1 MFTEK
6 ANATFNNGMFNCRII
21 RGMSD
26 NANIHAQT
34 RRLYQAAK
42 HLRNIEGKSAV
53 ARLLNISPQNLN
65 GWEERGISEGGL
77 LKAQEVI
84 GCNAIWLRDGSGDM
98 IAGGGSHDV
107 GLTATEIS
115 DLIILYE
122 QADPDGRKA
131 ILDMAKTVARLADL
145 SRTRAAANKFQ

>member
-1 MFTEK
+1 MP
-6 ANATFNNGMFNCRII
+6 
-21 RGMSD
+21 D
-26 NANIHAQT
+26 NANIHTQT

-42 HLRNIEGKSAV
+42 HLRNVEGKSAV

-84 GCNAIWLRDGSGDM
+84 GCNAIWLRDGTGDM
-98 IAGGGSHDV
+98 IAGGGAPDT

-122 QADPDGRKA
+122 QADQEGRRA
-131 ILDMAKTVARLADL
+131 IMDMAKTVARLADL
-145 SRTRAAANKFQ
+145 SRSRASADKFQ